1 MKKKDI
7 KKKQI
12 LDNTKSIDNAAKYLR
27 DLQSTMVEA
36 KDGTVLAEIRTH
48 MDEVLTRIER
58 SNENIELLIS
68 S

>member
-1 MKKKDI
+1 MNKKDI

-12 LDNTKSIDNAAKYLR
+12 LGNTKSIDNAAKYLR